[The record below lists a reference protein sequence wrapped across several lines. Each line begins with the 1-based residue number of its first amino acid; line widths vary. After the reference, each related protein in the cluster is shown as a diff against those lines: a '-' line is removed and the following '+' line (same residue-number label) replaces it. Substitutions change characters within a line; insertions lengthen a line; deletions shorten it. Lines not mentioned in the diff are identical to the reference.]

1 MLEDFVRIGIDLARE
16 RDVATLSQRTVEH
29 ARRLTR
35 AETGMLFI
43 REQNDLRLVEIQ
55 RDAPET
61 PLDARPIL
69 QGTEAEPI
77 SLDSSSVPAQ
87 VAATGTI
94 LNIPDLSAWDS
105 PGAFPAGGRAIRSAL
120 VVPLA
125 DGTGQV
131 IGILALLNA
140 RDGDGRVVPFDV
152 AYETP
157 MGVLAAHAAAA
168 LDNARSY
175 EAAQEQLRT
184 ATALL
189 AVAQALSGRA
199 PLEEMMRRVGR
210 EIARAIG
217 ADAVGTYLLD
227 ARKEALVPVAGYRLP
242 KDLLE
247 MFRRTSLVLARAPG
261 LREALRDHR
270 VIWSGDGGNDPR
282 FDREAYGQVAPHSA
296 LFAPTVARGEA
307 IGGLYIAWWRTGR
320 EFLPAEIRLIEGVA
334 AQVGLALENVDLV
347 RQTATKLRETETL
360 LSVSRA
366 LSSTLDLQSLLRHF
380 LRRVA
385 QAVDADAVGSYIL
398 DEDGEWLHPFQ
409 GYRLPSKHLEAL
421 RQLRL
426 SIRRHPFYAEAAHAK
441 RPVFSRN
448 VAEDPR
454 IPPIIRDS
462 VPHQSQLFVP
472 IVTKDRVIG
481 ALVAIWWQRAR
492 DFSESDLAVIEAIA
506 TQAGVALENARLFE
520 ENRRQ
525 VKELSV
531 LHALSRAVTG
541 ELDQRTLIEALHAQ
555 VALVFDTRDL
565 LILLPG
571 NAEREVVVAL
581 RIRDGVRES
590 ASSERCSVD
599 HAGLAAAVMKTG
611 LPVRTDDYAGEC
623 AHHGIDPSPG
633 SPPIRHWLGVPMTAG
648 DSVLGVVALAGT
660 ERAFTAA
667 DERLLTNIARLA
679 ALALRIARLS
689 EERETAYSELYLLS
703 LITHRALHRWH
714 ESANEP
720 ER

>member
-1 MLEDFVRIGIDLARE
+1 MLEELVRIGIDLARE
-16 RDVATLSQRTVEH
+16 RDVATLSERTVEH
-29 ARRLTR
+29 ARRFTQ
-35 AETGMLFI
+35 AETGMLFL
-43 REQNDLRLVEIQ
+43 REENHLRLVVIQ
-55 RDAPET
+55 RDEVESPLNAP
-61 PLDARPIL
+61 PML
-69 QGTEAEPI
+69 QEAKAEPI
-77 SLDSSSVPAQ
+77 SLDSPSVPAR

-94 LNIPDLSAWDS
+94 LNIPALRAWDS
-105 PGAFPAGGRAIRSAL
+105 PRPFPPCGHEIHSAL

-125 DGTGQV
+125 EGRGEV
-131 IGILALLNA
+131 IGILAMLNA
-140 RDGDGRVVPFDV
+140 RTGDGRVVPFDI

-157 MGVLAAHAAAA
+157 MHVLATHAAIA

-184 ATALL
+184 TTALL

-210 EIARAIG
+210 EVARAIG
-217 ADAVGTYLLD
+217 ADAVGAYFLD

-247 MFRRTSLVLARAPG
+247 MFRRTSLVLSRAPG
-261 LREALRDHR
+261 LREAIRDPR
-270 VIWSGDGGNDPR
+270 VIWSADGGNDPR
-282 FDREAYGQVAPHSA
+282 FDRDAFGQIPAHSA
-296 LFAPTVARGEA
+296 MFAPTVARGEA

-320 EFLPAEIRLIEGVA
+320 EFPPAEIRLIEGVA

-347 RQTATKLRETETL
+347 RQTETKLRETETL

-366 LSSTLDLQSLLRHF
+366 LSSTLDLESLLRHF

-385 QAVDADAVGSYIL
+385 QAVDADAVGSYLL
-398 DEDGEWLHPFQ
+398 DEDGEWLRPFQ
-409 GYRLPSKHLEAL
+409 GYRLPPEHLEAL
-421 RQLRL
+421 RRLRL
-426 SIRRHPFYAEAAHAK
+426 SIRQYPFYAEGAHAK
-441 RPVFSRN
+441 RPVFARC

-454 IPPIIRDS
+454 IPRIVRDNL
-462 VPHQSQLFVP
+462 PHQSQLFVP

-481 ALVAIWWQRAR
+481 GLVAVWWQRAR
-492 DFSESDLAVIEAIA
+492 EFSDSDLAVIEAIA

-541 ELDQRTLIEALHAQ
+541 ELDRRTLVEALYAQ

-571 NAEREVVVAL
+571 TAEPEVVVAL
-581 RIRDGVRES
+581 RIRDGERQATS
-590 ASSERCSVD
+590 FERCSAN

-611 LPVRTDDYAGEC
+611 LLVRTNDYAGEC
-623 AHHGIDPSPG
+623 ARHGVDPSTG
-633 SPPIRHWLGVPMTAG
+633 SPAIRHWLGVPMTAG
-648 DSVLGVVALAGT
+648 DIVLGVVALASA
-660 ERAFTAA
+660 ERAFTDA
-667 DERLLTNIARLA
+667 DERLLTNIARLS
-679 ALALRIARLS
+679 ALALRIGRLS

-703 LITHRALHRWH
+703 LITHRALRRWH
-714 ESANEP
+714 ESAIEP